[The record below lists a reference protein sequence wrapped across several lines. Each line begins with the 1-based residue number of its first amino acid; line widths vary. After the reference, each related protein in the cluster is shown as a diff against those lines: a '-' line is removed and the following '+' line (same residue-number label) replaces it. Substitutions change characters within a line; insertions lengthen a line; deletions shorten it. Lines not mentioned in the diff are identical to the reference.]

1 MPQNQLDQTKNK
13 IEPQAHE
20 QVEQQENQ
28 QNEQVELQQQRMLLI
43 AATKRELLST
53 VGESEAYLSRS

>member
-1 MPQNQLDQTKNK
+1 M
-13 IEPQAHE
+13 EPIREE
-20 QVEQQENQ
+20 QEELSESKGQCRRLAQ
-28 QNEQVELQQQRMLLI
+28 QVELQQQRMLLI